1 MKKQPQVTE
10 LTRKKLINSFWNLY
24 KEKDITKIRIKNI
37 CDCAKYDRTTFYR
50 YYNDITDILNK
61 LEDEII
67 ISIANSISKNIN
79 DKNSNKINYDG
90 FNIFNNKYGEYITIF
105 YKNSNRNFYNKL
117 KRIIKKDVYKY
128 FNFSIDNADIE
139 EFVFEFVFSSLI
151 NSYVYWYNHKNIMS
165 LKSFVEFANNVIS
178 NGINIVLKNTHK

>member
-1 MKKQPQVTE
+1 MFKKRQ
-10 LTRKKLINSFWNLY
+10 
-24 KEKDITKIRIKNI
+24 NI

-90 FNIFNNKYGEYITIF
+90 FNIFNNKYGEYITFF
-105 YKNSNRNFYNKL
+105 YKALFNL
-117 KRIIKKDVYKY
+117 LTDDV
-128 FNFSIDNADIE
+128 
-139 EFVFEFVFSSLI
+139 I
-151 NSYVYWYNHKNIMS
+151 NQLFCS
-165 LKSFVEFANNVIS
+165 
-178 NGINIVLKNTHK
+178 